1 MKTLFLVPAAVA
13 LVALSACNSKPEK
26 PEVLDTN
33 PDPMAAV
40 LANKGA
46 VELPPAIKAEKTFR
60 CKDNSLVY
68 VTFFQGDKQVFVKA
82 KKDGAPT
89 TLKAEKAGEP
99 LIAEGGWK
107 LTGDVGHITQ
117 TQPGKG
123 ELTCKSS

>member
-26 PEVLDTN
+26 AEVIDTN
-33 PDPMAAV
+33 PDPMAAQ

-68 VTFFQGDKQVFVKA
+68 VTFFQGDKQAIVKT

-89 TLKAEKAGEP
+89 TLKAEKAGDP
-99 LIAEGGWK
+99 LVAEGGWK
-107 LTGDVGHITQ
+107 LTGDPSHITL
-117 TQPGKG
+117 TAGGKG
-123 ELTCKSS
+123 EQSCKS